1 MTVMKEM
8 QFPVSMRWRG
18 GRLVRVDGRDK
29 ESLEVATP
37 PEFRG
42 GLPGYWSPEDL
53 LVASVAACFVVTLAA
68 VAERREAPLT
78 DATVSAT
85 GHMSR
90 RDDGR
95 FGFTVIEIDGE
106 LETVPGGEDAVRA
119 AAKAAERCCLISQ
132 ALDVPVHVGVDVED
146 GDAAR
151 RGDAITT
158 APVQVTSRYPRRVH
172 NGCAALLY
180 PHARVEDFGAP

>member
-8 QFPVSMRWRG
+8 QFPVSVRWRG
-18 GRLVRVDGRDK
+18 GRLVRADAREK

-53 LVASVAACFVVTLAA
+53 LVASVATCFVVTLAA
-68 VAERREAPLT
+68 VAERREVPLI

-95 FGFTVIEIDGE
+95 FGFTVVEVDAE
-106 LETVPGGEDAVRA
+106 LETVPGGEEAVRG
-119 AAKAAERCCLISQ
+119 AAKAAETRCLISQ
-132 ALDVPVHVGVDVED
+132 ALDVPVHVAVSVK
-146 GDAAR
+146 
-151 RGDAITT
+151 TV
-158 APVQVTSRYPRRVH
+158 APTPEVT
-172 NGCAALLY
+172 G
-180 PHARVEDFGAP
+180 